1 MKKLF
6 IAAMAAALVL
16 TSCSTTESGA
26 VNGAS
31 MGSVFGSAL
40 GGLLG
45 GYRGHGIGTMVGMVA
60 GGATGAIIGSRR
72 EAARREEG
80 LERREENR
88 ERIEQRRM
96 QREQQ
101 TTEGRQSSTRLQKP
115 ARTSDYGQGYSLGL
129 ETNDAAQSPLTLQ
142 NLRFVGQDGNDAIN
156 RGEICTLVFE
166 LANASG
172 QTVYDIVPYI
182 SELAGN
188 EHISISPS
196 TSIETLAHGDAIRYT
211 ATLKAD
217 SRLKVGTATFRIAVS
232 TDGSEFVRLRDFSV
246 ATAK

>member
-1 MKKLF
+1 MKKFL
-6 IAAMAAALVL
+6 IAAMSAALVFS
-16 TSCSTTESGA
+16 SCNTTESGA
-26 VNGAS
+26 INGAS

-60 GGATGAIIGSRR
+60 GGATGAVIGSQR

-80 LERREENR
+80 LERRE
-88 ERIEQRRM
+88 QRRM
-96 QREQQ
+96 EREQQ
-101 TTEGRQSSTRLQKP
+101 TMERNRPSTRRQKP
-115 ARTSDYGQGYSLGL
+115 ARTSDYGQGYSMGM
-129 ETNDAAQSPLTLQ
+129 ETDEAVKSPLTLQ
-142 NLRFVGQDGNDAIN
+142 NLRFVGQDGNEAIN

-172 QTVYDIVPYI
+172 QAVYDVVPYI
-182 SELAGN
+182 SELSGN
-188 EHISISPS
+188 EHITISPS
-196 TSIETLAHGDAIRYT
+196 TSIETIAHGDAIRYT

-217 SRLKVGTATFRIAVS
+217 TRLKAGTATFRIAVS

-246 ATAK
+246 TTSK

>member
-1 MKKLF
+1 MKKFL
-6 IAAMAAALVL
+6 IAAMSAALVFS
-16 TSCSTTESGA
+16 SCNTTESGA
-26 VNGAS
+26 INGAS

-60 GGATGAIIGSRR
+60 GGATGAVIGSQR
-72 EAARREEG
+72 EAARREQG
-80 LERREENR
+80 LERRE
-88 ERIEQRRM
+88 QRRM
-96 QREQQ
+96 EREQQ
-101 TTEGRQSSTRLQKP
+101 TMERNRPSTRRQKP
-115 ARTSDYGQGYSLGL
+115 ARTSDYGQGYSMGM
-129 ETNDAAQSPLTLQ
+129 ETDEAVKSPLTLQ

-172 QTVYDIVPYI
+172 QAVYDVVPYI
-182 SELAGN
+182 SELSGN
-188 EHISISPS
+188 EHITISPS
-196 TSIETLAHGDAIRYT
+196 TSIETIAHGDAIRYT

-217 SRLKVGTATFRIAVS
+217 TRLKAGTATFRIAVS

-246 ATAK
+246 TTSK

>member
-1 MKKLF
+1 MKKIL
-6 IAAMAAALVL
+6 IAVMAAAVVL
-16 TSCSTTESGA
+16 SSCSTTESGA
-26 VNGAS
+26 INGAS

-60 GGATGAIIGSRR
+60 GGATGAVIGSQR
-72 EAARREEG
+72 EAARREES
-80 LERREENR
+80 LERREQDL
-88 ERIEQRRM
+88 ERREQRRM
-96 QREQQ
+96 EREQQ
-101 TTEGRQSSTRLQKP
+101 TMERNRPSTRRQKP
-115 ARTSDYGQGYSLGL
+115 ARTSDYGQGYSMGM
-129 ETNDAAQSPLTLQ
+129 ETDEAVKSPLTLQ

-172 QTVYDIVPYI
+172 QAVYDVVPYI

-188 EHISISPS
+188 EHITISPS
-196 TSIETLAHGDAIRYT
+196 TSIETIAHGDAIRYT

-217 SRLKVGTATFRIAVS
+217 TRLKAGTATFRIAVS

>member
-1 MKKLF
+1 MKKFL
-6 IAAMAAALVL
+6 IAAMSAALVFS
-16 TSCSTTESGA
+16 SCNTTESGA
-26 VNGAS
+26 INGAS

-60 GGATGAIIGSRR
+60 GGATGAVIGSQR

-80 LERREENR
+80 LERRE
-88 ERIEQRRM
+88 QRRM
-96 QREQQ
+96 EREQQ
-101 TTEGRQSSTRLQKP
+101 TMERNRPSTRRQKP
-115 ARTSDYGQGYSLGL
+115 ARTSDYGQGYSMGM
-129 ETNDAAQSPLTLQ
+129 ETDEAVKSPLTLQ

-172 QTVYDIVPYI
+172 QAVYDVVPYI

-188 EHISISPS
+188 EHITISPS
-196 TSIETLAHGDAIRYT
+196 TSIETIAHGDAIRYT

-217 SRLKVGTATFRIAVS
+217 TRLKAGTATFRIAVS

>member
-1 MKKLF
+1 MKKSL
-6 IAAMAAALVL
+6 IAAMSAALVFS
-16 TSCSTTESGA
+16 SCNTTESGA
-26 VNGAS
+26 INGAS

-60 GGATGAIIGSRR
+60 GGATGAVIGSQR
-72 EAARREEG
+72 EAARREQG
-80 LERREENR
+80 LERREQEL
-88 ERIEQRRM
+88 ERREQRRM
-96 QREQQ
+96 EREQQ
-101 TTEGRQSSTRLQKP
+101 TMERNRPSTRRQKP
-115 ARTSDYGQGYSLGL
+115 ARTSDYGQGYSMGM
-129 ETNDAAQSPLTLQ
+129 ETDEAVKSPLTLQ

-172 QTVYDIVPYI
+172 QAVYDVVPYI
-182 SELAGN
+182 SELSGN
-188 EHISISPS
+188 EHITISPS
-196 TSIETLAHGDAIRYT
+196 TSIETIAHGDAIRYT

-217 SRLKVGTATFRIAVS
+217 TRLKAGTATFRIAVS

-246 ATAK
+246 TTSK

>member
-1 MKKLF
+1 MKKFL
-6 IAAMAAALVL
+6 IAAMSAALVFS
-16 TSCSTTESGA
+16 SCNTTESGA
-26 VNGAS
+26 INGAS

-60 GGATGAIIGSRR
+60 GGATGAVIGSQR

-80 LERREENR
+80 LERRE
-88 ERIEQRRM
+88 QRRM
-96 QREQQ
+96 EREQQ
-101 TTEGRQSSTRLQKP
+101 TMERNRPSTRRQKP
-115 ARTSDYGQGYSLGL
+115 ARTSDYGQGYSMGM
-129 ETNDAAQSPLTLQ
+129 ETDEAVKSPLTLQ

-172 QTVYDIVPYI
+172 QAVYDVVPYI
-182 SELAGN
+182 SELSGN
-188 EHISISPS
+188 EHITISPS
-196 TSIETLAHGDAIRYT
+196 TSIETIAHGDAIRYT

-217 SRLKVGTATFRIAVS
+217 TRLKAGTATFRIAVS